1 MAALTFKVGGD
12 TTGLGRAVSRAKGM
26 LSGLGSS
33 VKNLGVGSA
42 FTGAVAGAA
51 GAFKSLTVAAEAERS
66 AIAFEAMLGS
76 AKGSAEMMQY
86 LADESK
92 RTGVGVG
99 VMEQNIKRLIANGMG
114 AEDAK
119 ELTRSLLDVSGT
131 LGMSSAEAGLLGSAL
146 AQVKA
151 KGVASMEELRQQI
164 AERGVPIFEV
174 LSQKIGVTTG
184 ELIKMVSEGKV
195 SADTV
200 IDAFKNLEGPLA
212 KFRGGADKMAG
223 TASGAFARMKAE
235 LVDLLK
241 RAGGPFL
248 KVIAGSFD
256 KIREITKESGDWLVS
271 VAENVAG
278 ALEMVIE
285 MFRQG
290 KLGTFLKDSLMIAG
304 KELVN
309 FLANAFLGLGR
320 MIGEGVKGYVEMIKT
335 GFQALFDPNVW
346 AGLKTALVG
355 IAMAMGAAFLGMLPR
370 ALRPGTSMEE
380 VEEKKRRAGTMVEAG
395 VLQILKSEGVR
406 KYGEVFSEIGEAMK
420 SAFMDQI
427 GSGRDVLSTEKER
440 ARREKI
446 LADIDAAR
454 LAKETAKKE
463 EAVKASVAPVIKK
476 EEEKKEG
483 PMESVLK
490 PILTSMGR
498 MAGAGEG
505 FAGGKS
511 ERGLSRERNGY
522 LKTIAY
528 NTKTM
533 TARYA

>member
-1 MAALTFKVGGD
+1 
-12 TTGLGRAVSRAKGM
+12 
-26 LSGLGSS
+26 
-33 VKNLGVGSA
+33 
-42 FTGAVAGAA
+42 
-51 GAFKSLTVAAEAERS
+51 
-66 AIAFEAMLGS
+66 
-76 AKGSAEMMQY
+76 
-86 LADESK
+86 
-92 RTGVGVG
+92 
-99 VMEQNIKRLIANGMG
+99 
-114 AEDAK
+114 
-119 ELTRSLLDVSGT
+119 
-131 LGMSSAEAGLLGSAL
+131 
-146 AQVKA
+146 
-151 KGVASMEELRQQI
+151 
-164 AERGVPIFEV
+164 
-174 LSQKIGVTTG
+174 
-184 ELIKMVSEGKV
+184 
-195 SADTV
+195 
-200 IDAFKNLEGPLA
+200 
-212 KFRGGADKMAG
+212 
-223 TASGAFARMKAE
+223 
-235 LVDLLK
+235 
-241 RAGGPFL
+241 
-248 KVIAGSFD
+248 
-256 KIREITKESGDWLVS
+256 
-271 VAENVAG
+271 
-278 ALEMVIE
+278 
-285 MFRQG
+285 
-290 KLGTFLKDSLMIAG
+290 
-304 KELVN
+304 
-309 FLANAFLGLGR
+309 
-320 MIGEGVKGYVEMIKT
+320 
-335 GFQALFDPNVW
+335 
-346 AGLKTALVG
+346 
-355 IAMAMGAAFLGMLPR
+355 
-370 ALRPGTSMEE
+370 MEE